1 MKRIYK
7 GKTKL
12 RIQIDTKCDL
22 SGYEEVTVRAVNPL
36 DEVKT
41 FSAVVKDVEN
51 GLIFLMFR
59 KKRILMS
66 AAFGLCGRKFALMM
80 TELPADCRCASS
92 FTNQAA
98 YETDR

>member
-51 GLIFLMFR
+51 GLIFFDVQ
-59 KKRILMS
+59 
-66 AAFGLCGRKFALMM
+66 
-80 TELPADCRCASS
+80 E
-92 FTNQAA
+92 
-98 YETDR
+98 ETDFNVSGFWIMWPEVRFDDDRTACGLPVRFFVYEPGSV